1 MAVKSDSFQD
11 VSLRNPALWKR
22 RKMMN
27 TSKEA
32 AEMHLRAISERE
44 VEAYRRTMNFPFTYQ
59 NCNGV
64 ALTIEKAADVDVS
77 ARLPW
82 EIILS
87 TDPNWHH
94 SELEFLEEVARSESS
109 AVFKVGFCRVDASGH
124 AYGSYLAIWIATCR
138 NGRWGVQFRHNL
150 GKVVS

>member
-1 MAVKSDSFQD
+1 
-11 VSLRNPALWKR
+11 
-22 RKMMN
+22 MN
-27 TSKEA
+27 TAKAVMEEHA
-32 AEMHLRAISERE
+32 RAISERD

-59 NCNGV
+59 NYNGV
-64 ALTIEKAADVDVS
+64 ALTIEKAADVGAS

-94 SELEFLEEVARSESS
+94 TELEFLEEVARSESS

-124 AYGSYLAIWIATCR
+124 AYASYHAIWIATCR

-150 GKVVS
+150 GKTVS

>member
-1 MAVKSDSFQD
+1 MAVMSDSFQD
-11 VSLRNPALWKR
+11 VSLRNPALRKR

-32 AEMHLRAISERE
+32 VEMHLRAISERE
-44 VEAYRRTMNFPFTYQ
+44 IEAYRQTMNFPFTYQ
-59 NCNGV
+59 NYNGV

-82 EIILS
+82 EIISS

-94 SELEFLEEVARSESS
+94 PNSNFWKKWRTPSLRQYSRSDSVELTHQAMPMGLTWLYGLQLAGMD
-109 AVFKVGFCRVDASGH
+109 VGECSFVT
-124 AYGSYLAIWIATCR
+124 I
-138 NGRWGVQFRHNL
+138 
-150 GKVVS
+150 

>member
-1 MAVKSDSFQD
+1 
-11 VSLRNPALWKR
+11 
-22 RKMMN
+22 MMN

-32 AEMHLRAISERE
+32 VEMHFRAISERQ
-44 VEAYRRTMNFPFTYQ
+44 VGVYRQTMNFPFTYQ
-59 NCNGV
+59 NDNGV

-94 SELEFLEEVARSESS
+94 SELELLEEVACSESS

-124 AYGSYLAIWIATCR
+124 AYGSYLAIWIATR
-138 NGRWGVQFRHNL
+138 QNGRWGVQFRHNL
-150 GKVVS
+150 GKVVTKG

>member
-1 MAVKSDSFQD
+1 MV
-11 VSLRNPALWKR
+11 
-22 RKMMN
+22 N
-27 TSKEA
+27 TAKEA
-32 AEMHLRAISERE
+32 MEKHLLAISQRE
-44 VEAYRRTMNFPFTYQ
+44 VDAYRRTMHFPFTYQ
-59 NCNGV
+59 NYNGV
-64 ALTIEKAADVDVS
+64 ALTIEKAADIDVA

-94 SELEFLEEVARSESS
+94 SELERLEEVARSVSS
-109 AVFKVGFCRVDASGH
+109 AVFKVGFCRIDASGR

-150 GKVVS
+150 GLTSK